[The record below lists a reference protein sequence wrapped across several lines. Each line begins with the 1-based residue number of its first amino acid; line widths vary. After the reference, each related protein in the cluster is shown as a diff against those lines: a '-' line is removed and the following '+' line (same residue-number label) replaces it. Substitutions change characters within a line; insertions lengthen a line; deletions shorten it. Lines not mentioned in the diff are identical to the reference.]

1 MEYGPFGW
9 CHSPLHDVTS
19 DLNTIPVRI
28 FFPIP
33 ASHTTILASD
43 TTMILPITQSL
54 STVIHGEYTHSVCR
68 CIQFYTCT
76 YWKTACFSMIWFA
89 YLFFFH
95 FVQAM
100 NFPNV
105 CWLSD
110 TWKDEE
116 LHASQDDEVSDM
128 AQDVELATIR
138 WCTKQMVRFT
148 DCQLLNRI
156 SEPCIVLH
164 LNGTVTP
171 QGNLRSTPK
180 ATPRRYANQRCLVG
194 LVPKSLFHGEVAWD
208 SQKIC
213 KTTLQVKS
221 GDAFMLS

>member
-1 MEYGPFGW
+1 M
-9 CHSPLHDVTS
+9 
-19 DLNTIPVRI
+19 
-28 FFPIP
+28 
-33 ASHTTILASD
+33 
-43 TTMILPITQSL
+43 
-54 STVIHGEYTHSVCR
+54 VIHGEYTDSVCR
-68 CIQFYTCT
+68 CIQFYTCIENLI
-76 YWKTACFSMIWFA
+76 TACFFYDTICISV
-89 YLFFFH
+89 FFILPKPWISQM
-95 FVQAM
+95 FVD
-100 NFPNV
+100 FRTPG
-105 CWLSD
+105 
-110 TWKDEE
+110 KDEE

-156 SEPCIVLH
+156 SEPCIVLD